1 MLSILPPPT
10 LASHLCRAVT
20 PTTSALLVRPLK
32 PKHLSCHAFAC
43 VAFSPSPHHTQ
54 CDPVLLS
61 KLRKTQSLCRNPKLQ
76 VGSGPAEVPA
86 RTPDPAER
94 SATTRF
100 GLHFAT
106 EGRNPFWTLLQ
117 AMDLLPAHIT
127 FARSLQCQNPEPSTL
142 QPYTLALTRQSL
154 I

>member
-1 MLSILPPPT
+1 M
-10 LASHLCRAVT
+10 R
-20 PTTSALLVRPLK
+20 LL
-32 PKHLSCHAFAC
+32 
-43 VAFSPSPHHTQ
+43 
-54 CDPVLLS
+54 VLLS
-61 KLRKTQSLCRNPKLQ
+61 PRHLITPSATQCCYQSFGKTQSLCRNPKLQ

-117 AMDLLPAHIT
+117 AMDLLPSTHNVCTELTMPKSRTLDPAT
-127 FARSLQCQNPEPSTL
+127 LYPGPDPSEFNLGRVGFCSSYPPDLRNLQKPKTE
-142 QPYTLALTRQSL
+142 LAIL